1 MTNVV
6 GFPALLTGPITEGQT
21 DKIHSQAFRDLEGR
35 LSDCVCM
42 ARIAR
47 ELAANAKIDDDEL
60 IFAIG
65 HAAPGRLFHA
75 RRVGAAGLCWRK
87 LKR

>member
-6 GFPALLTGPITEGQT
+6 GFPALLTGPITERQT

-65 HAAPGRLFHA
+65 HAAAMLKTLQSDYY
-75 RRVGAAGLCWRK
+75 AAWHNEKPLD
-87 LKR
+87 L

>member
-6 GFPALLTGPITEGQT
+6 EFPALLTGPITEGQT

-65 HAAPGRLFHA
+65 HAAAMLKTLQSDYY
-75 RRVGAAGLCWRK
+75 AAWHNEKPLDP
-87 LKR
+87 

>member
-1 MTNVV
+1 MEPGKVERAIEADLAFLASHPMRRTN
-6 GFPALLTGPITEGQT
+6 AE
-21 DKIHSQAFRDLEGR
+21 A
-35 LSDCVCM
+35 M

-65 HAAPGRLFHA
+65 HAAAMLKTLQSDYY
-75 RRVGAAGLCWRK
+75 AAWHNEKPLDP
-87 LKR
+87 